1 MPKNSNAGDKHW
13 VDPDDAPE
21 LDADYFERADVYVGE
36 RLVKRG
42 RRNVRAGD
50 APDLSSPKYRIK
62 LASAPV
68 KRKRGR
74 PKLASPKKMLSL
86 RLDQEV
92 IDSLRASGPGWQRR
106 ANDMLRNALK
116 VG

>member
-1 MPKNSNAGDKHW
+1 MPKNSNAGAKHW

-42 RRNVRAGD
+42 RGIGDD
-50 APDLSSPKYRIK
+50 APDLSSPRIK

>member
-1 MPKNSNAGDKHW
+1 MPKNSNSGAEHL

-36 RLVKRG
+36 KLVKRG
-42 RRNVRAGD
+42 RRNVRAGED
-50 APDLSSPKYRIK
+50 APDLKYRIN
-62 LASAPV
+62 LASASV

-74 PKLASPKKMLSL
+74 PKLANPKKMLSL

-106 ANDMLRNALK
+106 ANDMLRAALK
-116 VG
+116 VA

>member
-1 MPKNSNAGDKHW
+1 MPKNSNAGAKHW

-42 RRNVRAGD
+42 RGIGGD
-50 APDLSSPKYRIK
+50 APDPSSPRIN
-62 LASAPV
+62 LASASV

>member
-1 MPKNSNAGDKHW
+1 MTAKKLSTDRDW
-13 VDPDDAPE
+13 S
-21 LDADYFERADVYVGE
+21 DAD
-36 RLVKRG
+36 
-42 RRNVRAGD
+42 D

-62 LASAPV
+62 IALAPV
-68 KRKRGR
+68 KRGR

-116 VG
+116 VGVGHTHSF